1 MVGPGGT
8 LTNETKFPTIAG
20 VRSAGEKP
28 LECKMYGK
36 HFNDPSR
43 HHKHLIVTHG
53 YKAKQRKTNYPNGPP
68 DLAIDDQL

>member
-1 MVGPGGT
+1 
-8 LTNETKFPTIAG
+8 
-20 VRSAGEKP
+20 
-28 LECKMYGK
+28 MYRK